1 MITSYTFTILALLCT
16 FNQTFTE
23 RVAIAP
29 TEATYLLDAPES
41 IAAVVEALDKKINFK
56 ENYEVT
62 VPTKAGIQINSW
74 NSLIAS
80 AKNPGTKNLLFIIN
94 PDFFATCN
102 KEEQEFLVT
111 RAVISTQKGV
121 TSWAFTYGS
130 WIMLLIYFLIMV
142 MCNRLLSRSV
152 KNFTRMFQISSLL
165 VLICTGNLTYTFI
178 STKIMSYLKGKAVC
192 ELNKEAM
199 EKSGVSK
206 EIALSALGKLDAAIK
221 NDLAQGNWF
230 WKPYVTEFEDQIKK
244 LEAQ

>member
-41 IAAVVEALDKKINFK
+41 IAAVVEALDKKIDFK

-62 VPTKAGIQINSW
+62 VPTKAGIQINNF
-74 NSLIAS
+74 NSLIS
-80 AKNPGTKNLLFIIN
+80 SVKNPATKNLLFIIN

-102 KEEQEFLVT
+102 QEEQEFLVI
-111 RAVISTQKGV
+111 RAALLAQKGI
-121 TSWAFTYGS
+121 TSWALTYSS
-130 WIMLLIYFLIMV
+130 WIITVIFMIV
-142 MCNRLLSRSV
+142 GASCN
-152 KNFTRMFQISSLL
+152 
-165 VLICTGNLTYTFI
+165 VLFFKSYKDA
-178 STKIMSYLKGKAVC
+178 TKISRFTFLCLLFCVINIASNFIRPKITTYLNKQAIC
-192 ELNKEAM
+192 ELNKEAI